1 MPRAKTDPSTHCK
14 PQQVSMPPALLERI
28 IKYCQAEERSISW
41 VVQKAVDV
49 WLKERGFLT
58 PLFVFLR
65 SLMYS

>member
-49 WLKERGFLT
+49 WLRERGF
-58 PLFVFLR
+58 
-65 SLMYS
+65 